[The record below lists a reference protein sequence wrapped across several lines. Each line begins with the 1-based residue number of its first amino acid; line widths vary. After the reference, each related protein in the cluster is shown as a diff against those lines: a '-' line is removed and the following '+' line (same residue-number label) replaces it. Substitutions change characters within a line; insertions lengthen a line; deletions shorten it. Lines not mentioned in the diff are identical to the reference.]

1 MADAHFYPIGVKG
14 VPWGQDERV
23 SWRAQHQIQRSYKDQ
38 VLSKVYA
45 LRESGKF
52 VVEQYGALSCDP
64 QRCSLA
70 RSLARA
76 RSLSLSLALSLPCAL
91 SLSRSLALSRALSR
105 WLSRALP
112 LSLWVVCEQMC
123 VCVCTI

>member
-23 SWRAQHQIQRSYKDQ
+23 AWRAQHQIQRSYKDQ
-38 VLSKVYA
+38 VLSKIYA

-64 QRCSLA
+64 QRCCLA
-70 RSLARA
+70 RSLA
-76 RSLSLSLALSLPCAL
+76 
-91 SLSRSLALSRALSR
+91 RSLALSRARALSLSR
-105 WLSRALP
+105 SRALSRTLSRAPSLARS
-112 LSLWVVCEQMC
+112 LSVGGV
-123 VCVCTI
+123 